1 MYFLCICFYVN
12 CIIIIKNLSMKATFN
27 FQVKIDDKQTSVV
40 FGMEEC
46 KGVDIEVMNALMR
59 LFSETRAKA
68 VKLLDKPTAKE
79 KTLGNT
85 ESKTEK

>member
-1 MYFLCICFYVN
+1 
-12 CIIIIKNLSMKATFN
+12 MKATFN

-46 KGVDIEVMNALMR
+46 KGVDIEVMNTLMK

-68 VKLLDKPTAKE
+68 VKLLDKPTFKE
-79 KTLGNT
+79 KTC
-85 ESKTEK
+85 KTEYFDSPILVTTKTRTL